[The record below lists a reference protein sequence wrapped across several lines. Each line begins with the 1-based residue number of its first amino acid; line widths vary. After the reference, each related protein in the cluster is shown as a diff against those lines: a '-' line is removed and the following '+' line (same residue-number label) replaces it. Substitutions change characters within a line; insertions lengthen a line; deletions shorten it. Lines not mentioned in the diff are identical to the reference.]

1 MQNNF
6 ALQCDTQDCPIIKK
20 PPIAMQVDAGAAVAE
35 NLGGNTEIVGCVH
48 KLFQTLLEVDLWQV

>member
-1 MQNNF
+1 MQMPSVVM
-6 ALQCDTQDCPIIKK
+6 APGVPIQIP

-48 KLFQTLLEVDLWQV
+48 KLFQTLLEVDLWQG